1 MTGAASRRKGNFA
14 EQQVARV
21 LREAGYE
28 AETSRASRGGT
39 QIGADINTDFPAM
52 IEVKNQARLD
62 LAGWWKQATDQA
74 GDMPAIIVHKRV
86 GKGDALEWWVTMD
99 LQTLLRLVANLK
111 GESS

>member
-1 MTGAASRRKGNFA
+1 MSGAASRRKGNFA

-21 LREAGYE
+21 LREEGYE

-39 QIGADINTDFPAM
+39 QMGADINTNFPAM

-74 GDMPAIIVHKRV
+74 GDVPAVVIHKRV
-86 GKGDALEWWVTMD
+86 GKGDAREWWVTMD
-99 LQTLLRLVANLK
+99 LQTLLRLVGNSHGKNL
-111 GESS
+111 